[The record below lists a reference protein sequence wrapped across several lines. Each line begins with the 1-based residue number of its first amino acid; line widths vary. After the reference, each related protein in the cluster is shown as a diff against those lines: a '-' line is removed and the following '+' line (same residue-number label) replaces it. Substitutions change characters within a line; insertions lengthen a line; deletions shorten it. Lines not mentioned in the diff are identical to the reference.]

1 MRNWR
6 ESRVLLIVTGL
17 AVLAAIPA
25 VLTAMGVKNVWLLGS
40 AIAGAA
46 VVVAIVA
53 MWQERYKR
61 VRWRMLGEEHPDTL
75 TSRNNLAHVLYGLGR
90 LEEAEAEHRAEFEIH
105 QPDRED
111 ADPGLS
117 KSPKPDREARAREE
131 VAKLRR
137 QAEAR
142 AEAREER
149 ARLRHDRRGKVTGR
163 LHREDADPG
172 LSKPP
177 EPGPEARARQELARL
192 RRQAEAHE
200 ELAKL
205 RRQAEAREELARL
218 RHDRRGKVTGR
229 LHRED
234 ADPSLS
240 KSPKPDREAR
250 AREEL
255 AKLRRQAEAREE
267 LARLR
272 QQARDHRR
280 IRP

>member
-117 KSPKPDREARAREE
+117 K
-131 VAKLRR
+131 
-137 QAEAR
+137 
-142 AEAREER
+142 
-149 ARLRHDRRGKVTGR
+149 
-163 LHREDADPG
+163 
-172 LSKPP
+172 PP
-177 EPGPEARARQELARL
+177 EPGPEARARQ
-192 RRQAEAHE
+192 

-234 ADPSLS
+234 ADPGLS

-250 AREEL
+250 AREEV
-255 AKLRRQAEAREE
+255 AKLRRQAEAHEE

>member
-1 MRNWR
+1 M
-6 ESRVLLIVTGL
+6 LIVTGL

-117 KSPKPDREARAREE
+117 K
-131 VAKLRR
+131 
-137 QAEAR
+137 
-142 AEAREER
+142 
-149 ARLRHDRRGKVTGR
+149 
-163 LHREDADPG
+163 
-172 LSKPP
+172 PP

-218 RHDRRGKVTGR
+218 R
-229 LHRED
+229 
-234 ADPSLS
+234 
-240 KSPKPDREAR
+240 
-250 AREEL
+250 
-255 AKLRRQAEAREE
+255 
-267 LARLR
+267 